1 MYKNYEHMDMLV
13 LGVRVIHTGGLLAL
27 HNARH
32 PDKRVE
38 LNDVFVSVNGVGGD
52 WDRMLS
58 ECEKDTVNVVV
69 ERPAEPVP
77 EASNGA
83 VDPTSIMPRDLT
95 SIMPRLGES
104 AAKEEVRSVA
114 AYFQEQDV
122 RGLLRTL

>member
-1 MYKNYEHMDMLV
+1 MFGAKMYKNYEHMDMLV

-58 ECEKDTVNVVV
+58 ECEKDTVNAH
-69 ERPAEPVP
+69 RPND
-77 EASNGA
+77 ASNFNTA
-83 VDPTSIMPRDLT
+83 SALPAPAAARARRSRDT
-95 SIMPRLGES
+95 R
-104 AAKEEVRSVA
+104 
-114 AYFQEQDV
+114 
-122 RGLLRTL
+122 RGRA